1 MPPTDHVFG
10 FDFGTTNSLVAL
22 IQPGSRA
29 TGPAVTR
36 FLDENRPIPSVVSYE
51 GGNVEVGRRAQQ
63 RLSRA
68 GLGVQGNIVRSPKT
82 LLGRDDIHIDGIR
95 RDPVQVVTH
104 VLAHV
109 RSFVL
114 GTPAAK
120 GIALDRVVATIPVNM
135 DGRRRALLRSAFRD
149 AGMEVVQFVHEPL
162 AALYGFF
169 RSASDTADLIRRYE
183 SKLLVVFDWGGGTL
197 DLTLCRVRDGVLTQ
211 LANDGTEEVGGDV
224 FDEELR
230 NEVERRSDSSRAP
243 TLSTETTA
251 DARKR
256 LLHQCEIAKIEL
268 STKKT
273 WTIFVDNYYLCD
285 DQPDLVVSLKRDD
298 LHVIVSGLV
307 RKGISR
313 IERLLESRGMSTSSV
328 DLCFAVGGM
337 VNMPLI
343 KSRLDE
349 IFGPARVHVSSNSA
363 SAIADGAAWVAYD
376 RTRLTLAKNVELLLA
391 RNSYLPVLSAG
402 FEMPY
407 ADNVHKERIDLF
419 CVDPTD
425 GVAKFMLTSPER
437 PGKNIAANE
446 TRRTLAN
453 MVLKVDS
460 KTAPFKE
467 RLSLDLQVDENM
479 ILTAMGWST
488 NQNDRCSCEIH
499 DLEFAIRLP
508 ADSDP
513 DVQSEDNGLGSGP
526 PFRGA
531 AGDITVRSNLADRE
545 DPILV
550 PGEVMRRFN
559 EKYLRKHIGYEPPA
573 IQLEEDLYY
582 RPCSYCGCA
591 SNDPRC
597 SCASRH
603 KGPAEFRET
612 RR

>member
-1 MPPTDHVFG
+1 MPPPDHIFG

-51 GGNVEVGRRAQQ
+51 GGEVEVGRRAQQ

-68 GLGVQGNIVRSPKT
+68 GLGVQGSIVRSPKT
-82 LLGRDDIHIDGIR
+82 LLGRDDIHIDGVR

-104 VLAHV
+104 VLEHV

-114 GTPAAK
+114 RTPAAK
-120 GIALDRVVATIPVNM
+120 ALALDRVVATIPVNM

-169 RSASDTADLIRRYE
+169 RSASDTADLIRRYDG
-183 SKLLVVFDWGGGTL
+183 KLLVVFDWGGGTL
-197 DLTLCRVRDGVLTQ
+197 DLTLCRAKDGVLTQ
-211 LANDGTEEVGGDV
+211 LANDGTEEVGGDI
-224 FDEELR
+224 FDENLR
-230 NEVERRSDSSRAP
+230 NEVESRSLATRSEK
-243 TLSTETTA
+243 LSTETTA

-268 STKKT
+268 SAKKT

-285 DQPDLVVSLKRDD
+285 DQPDLVVSLRRDD
-298 LHVIVSGLV
+298 LYSIVSALV

-313 IERLLESRGMSTSSV
+313 IERLLESSGMSTSSV

-376 RTRLTLAKNVELLLA
+376 RARLTLAKNVELLLA

-425 GVAKFMLTSPER
+425 GVAKFVLMSPER
-437 PGKNIAANE
+437 PGRTVAANE
-446 TRRTLAN
+446 PRRTLAN

-460 KTAPFKE
+460 RTGPFKE
-467 RLSLDLQVDENM
+467 RLSLDMQVDENM

-499 DLEFAIRLP
+499 DLEFALRLP
-508 ADSDP
+508 ADFDP
-513 DVQSEDNGLGSGP
+513 DAQMEEDGLGNGP
-526 PFRGA
+526 AFRGT
-531 AGDITVRSNLADRE
+531 AGDITIRSNLADRE
-545 DPILV
+545 DPKLV

-559 EKYLRKHIGYEPPA
+559 ENYFRKYIGHEPPA
-573 IQLEEDLYY
+573 IQIEEDLYY
-582 RPCSYCGCA
+582 RPCAYCGCA

-597 SCASRH
+597 ACASRYKDTPGFQKTH
-603 KGPAEFRET
+603 R
-612 RR
+612 